1 MWLTDTVKKEKALK
15 VIKLDLVIY
24 MSQKDNYNESKKFKT
39 NLYMKLK
46 FIALSSL
53 LPWHSLCNLKHC
65 MIGKNKAEKKRE
77 EFSFLTKP
85 VNLHVTDKT
94 NKQTKNQIFHYC
106 SNAQFPRYQ
115 KHKCVKNATQKVLSP
130 ITFIFFSC
138 NIVSPSKEKSECTE
152 LLG

>member
-53 LPWHSLCNLKHC
+53 LPWHCLCNLKHC
-65 MIGKNKAEKKRE
+65 MIGKNKAEKRE
-77 EFSFLTKP
+77 
-85 VNLHVTDKT
+85 
-94 NKQTKNQIFHYC
+94 KN
-106 SNAQFPRYQ
+106 FP
-115 KHKCVKNATQKVLSP
+115 
-130 ITFIFFSC
+130 F
-138 NIVSPSKEKSECTE
+138 
-152 LLG
+152 